1 MKNVKLKKYIY
12 IYLRLLIKKQ
22 PLFAQLGSKQ
32 HNLHNLYQVPSNLP
46 ERTLFAVWEKTA
58 TTRVLFLEGELGLGS
73 APIQLRNF
81 NTIY

>member
-1 MKNVKLKKYIY
+1 MKNVKLKIYIY

-46 ERTLFAVWEKTA
+46 ERTLFAVWEKIA
-58 TTRVLFLEGELGLGS
+58 TTSFISGRGTGPRLCPHPTSKL
-73 APIQLRNF
+73 
-81 NTIY
+81 